1 VFSHVLA
8 VRMGQPAACVATILC
23 YELHSRDYWSYL
35 IIIIDVCS
43 IILRSELFCRGC
55 WSYLIII
62 IYVCTLCSGF
72 TLWFCSLCTI
82 SISLLNFSVHL
93 LWSLPFFYCVHDVGL
108 LQRLNFTYNRYHFQ
122 EHVVHAVIGN
132 SRTRLS
138 LDGVMAD
145 VTESAISWDVLL
157 TLFFL
162 SGSSH
167 F

>member
-1 VFSHVLA
+1 MVL
-8 VRMGQPAACVATILC
+8 
-23 YELHSRDYWSYL
+23 
-35 IIIIDVCS
+35 
-43 IILRSELFCRGC
+43 
-55 WSYLIII
+55 
-62 IYVCTLCSGF
+62 F
-72 TLWFCSLCTI
+72 TVYNI
-82 SISLLNFSVHL
+82 SKLLLNFSVHL

-157 TLFFL
+157 TLFFFERFFSL
-162 SGSSH
+162 LEQ
-167 F
+167 